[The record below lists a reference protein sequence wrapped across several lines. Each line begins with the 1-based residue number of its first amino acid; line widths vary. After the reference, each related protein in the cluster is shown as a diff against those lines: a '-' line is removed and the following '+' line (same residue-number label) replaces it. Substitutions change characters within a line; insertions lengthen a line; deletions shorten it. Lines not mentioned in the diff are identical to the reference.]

1 MGDISLGEATY
12 VSFTTFRKNGSPKA
26 TPVWIVD
33 LGDGTVG
40 FTTASSSWKVK
51 RLAND
56 PSATLQPSDAR
67 GRPLDGTEPVE
78 GTATVV
84 VGGSDFDRVKA
95 SVKAKYGLQYHL
107 IVGFQKLMGLIGRG
121 AGSDSAVIVT
131 VT

>member
-1 MGDISLGEATY
+1 MGDNSLAGSTY
-12 VSFTTFRKNGSPKA
+12 VSFTTFRNDGSPKA

-51 RLAND
+51 RLAGN
-56 PSATLQPSDAR
+56 PNVRLQPSDAR
-67 GRPLDGTEPVE
+67 GKPVDGTEPVE

-84 VGGSDFDRVKA
+84 VGGSDFERVKA
-95 SVKAKYGLQYHL
+95 SVKAKYGFQYHL
-107 IVGFQKLMGLIGRG
+107 IAWFQTVMGLFGRG

-131 VT
+131 IS